1 MNQHDFLKILL
12 KEDLKRKLIY
22 EGLIFSYPPKKVII
36 KLKESGFKDISYNGK
51 TINIKFILSENNK
64 EIYEKLNN
72 FLYNVCGWIHVVS
85 ITGGIPTKDKLDFLK
100 HHNGYVYLQYEP
112 KFDVEV
118 SEIPN
123 ELYHLTTCDKLNKVL
138 SKGLT
143 PRTSVEYFNFED
155 RIYLSKNKESLIN
168 FAIQK
173 SLITKKDCLI
183 ILKVNINSFSNRIR
197 FFIDPNF
204 NNGIYTLENIPKG
217 TLEPIERIDID
228 DENKPKI
235 SPFK

>member
-1 MNQHDFLKILL
+1 
-12 KEDLKRKLIY
+12 
-22 EGLIFSYPPKKVII
+22 
-36 KLKESGFKDISYNGK
+36 
-51 TINIKFILSENNK
+51 
-64 EIYEKLNN
+64 
-72 FLYNVCGWIHVVS
+72 
-85 ITGGIPTKDKLDFLK
+85 
-100 HHNGYVYLQYEP
+100 LQYEP

-118 SEIPN
+118 SEIPD

-197 FFIDPNF
+197 FFMDPNF
-204 NNGIYTLENIPKG
+204 NDGIYTLENIPKG
-217 TLEPIERIDID
+217 TIEPIERVDID
-228 DENKPKI
+228 DENNPKI